1 MNALDL
7 FRLDGKTAIVT
18 GGGRG
23 LGRYMAEALS
33 DAGASVVLCSRKK
46 EPLTEVQRE
55 IEAGG
60 GRALAVEF
68 DVTDEESVEGVV
80 SAAAERFGSVD
91 VVVNNSGATWGAPP
105 EEMPLERFDQVM
117 RVNVRG
123 TFLMSQAA
131 GRRMIETGAGGA
143 IINISSVAGLVGGHP
158 DYMQTVGYNSSK
170 GAIISMT
177 RDLATSWAQHNI
189 TVNAIAPGWFP
200 TRMSRG
206 LIEKFEEEML
216 ANIPL
221 GRFGAPEDL
230 KGVVIFLASPAASYV
245 TGQTI
250 VVDGG
255 ATAW

>member
-80 SAAAERFGSVD
+80 SAAAESFGSVD

-143 IINISSVAGLVGGHP
+143 IINISSVAGLVGSHP

-177 RDLATSWAQHNI
+177 RDLATSWAQRNI